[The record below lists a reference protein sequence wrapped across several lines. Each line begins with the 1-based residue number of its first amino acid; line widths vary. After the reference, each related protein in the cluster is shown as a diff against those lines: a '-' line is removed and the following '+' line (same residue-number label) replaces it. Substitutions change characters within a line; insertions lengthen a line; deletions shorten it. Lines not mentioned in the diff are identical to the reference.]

1 MSYVSAPLTTNTT
14 VIGAGA
20 VHLWLRSSTPDVD
33 LQATVSEV
41 RPDGNETFVQNG
53 WLRANE
59 RKLDT
64 TSNNLL
70 DQRSTLLEP
79 VLSMRASDVSPMPK
93 NKFVGA
99 RDPAVL
105 RGSRIPRGLADQ
117 GHDRR
122 SQRDP
127 TDLGLQPDRALG
139 HADRVGRVLKEHAVE
154 PDPPRRS
161 GSQRAHRPAA
171 VPEPAQRAVPAL
183 RRAGEPHRGALSA
196 VNPLRATVSDRAA
209 ARAGRR
215 DAPRAPGGC

>member
-20 VHLWLRSSTPDVD
+20 VHLWLRSSTPAVD

-79 VLSMRASDVSPMPK
+79 FLSMRASDVSPMPK
-93 NKFVGA
+93 NKFVELVIPLYCEGHA
-99 RDPAVL
+99 YRA
-105 RGSRIPRGLADQ
+105 GSRIRVTIAAPNGTQPIWAF
-117 GHDRR
+117 
-122 SQRDP
+122 SQ
-127 TDLGLQPDRALG
+127 T
-139 HADRVGRVLKEHAVE
+139 E
-154 PDPPRRS
+154 P
-161 GSQRAHRPAA
+161 
-171 VPEPAQRAVPAL
+171 
-183 RRAGEPHRGALSA
+183 
-196 VNPLRATVSDRAA
+196 
-209 ARAGRR
+209 
-215 DAPRAPGGC
+215 